1 MKIIIAS
8 DHAGYN
14 LRMKIVQTLRLSGPG
29 NSIKVIDLGAHSFA
43 PSNYP
48 EYADKLCK
56 QIKEDSTIDF
66 GILICGSGIGM
77 SMAANRHEH
86 IRCAL
91 CRSSYDAKLSREHNN
106 ANVLAL
112 GQNITG
118 ESMAIDILFTFLDTK
133 FKEDVSRYQERIDMF
148 SLTK

>member
-8 DHAGYN
+8 DHAGYT

-29 NSIKVIDLGAHSFA
+29 DSIKVIDLGAHSFA

-48 EYADKLCK
+48 EYADKLCA

-66 GILICGSGIGM
+66 GILVCGSGMGM
-77 SMAANRHEH
+77 SMAANRHKH

-91 CRSSYDAKLSREHNN
+91 CRTSYDAKMSRQHNN

-112 GQNITG
+112 GQNVTG
-118 ESMAIDILFTFLDTK
+118 EGAAIDILFAFLDTK
-133 FKEDVSRYQERIDMF
+133 FKDDIPRYQERIDMF
-148 SLTK
+148 N